1 MPCGK
6 CDRCAPGLQSLSG
19 EVGSEV
25 ARKTGETMLILRRAA
40 LLLGLTLLAAC
51 GANDLDEPPVPLGD
65 FALGLNI
72 VVADNVQKVPISREA
87 TPDEWEEVMKEAV
100 AARFGRYQGGRLYN
114 IGISVDGYA
123 LAPPGIPV
131 VAAPKSVLVIT
142 ANIWDDA
149 TQTKLNPEGEQFTVF
164 EGMSGDTVIG
174 SGLTRTKRRQMEV
187 LSQNAVKRVEEW
199 LVRHPQWFPTDGT
212 APVPLVADGAEAAPG
227 TATVAPAPAAAT
239 PGPAAAPA
247 TRRVPLPP
255 PQPPVPIP
263 GPSLP

>member
-1 MPCGK
+1 
-6 CDRCAPGLQSLSG
+6 
-19 EVGSEV
+19 
-25 ARKTGETMLILRRAA
+25 MLTLRRVA
-40 LLLGLTLLAAC
+40 LFVGLSVLAAC
-51 GANDLDEPPVPLGD
+51 GRNDLEDPPVPLGD

-87 TPDEWEEVMKEAV
+87 SPEEWEEVMKEAV
-100 AARFGRYQGGRLYN
+100 AARFGRYGGTRLYN

-164 EGMSGDTVIG
+164 EGMSGETVIG
-174 SGLTRTKRRQMEV
+174 TGLTRTKRKQMEV
-187 LSQNAVKRVEEW
+187 LSYNAIKRVEQW
-199 LVRHPQWFPTDGT
+199 LADHPEWFPTGGGL
-212 APVPLVADGAEAAPG
+212 PVPLPAEGEAAATAQPVAAPA
-227 TATVAPAPAAAT
+227 ATVAPTQAPTTAAT
-239 PGPAAAPA
+239 TTP
-247 TRRVPLPP
+247 RRKLPP
-255 PQPPVPIP
+255 PQPAVPIP

>member
-1 MPCGK
+1 MPF
-6 CDRCAPGLQSLSG
+6 
-19 EVGSEV
+19 
-25 ARKTGETMLILRRAA
+25 LRPAA
-40 LLLGLTLLAAC
+40 LALGLLALAGC
-51 GANDLDEPPVPLGD
+51 ARNDLDEAPVPLGD

-87 TPDEWEEVMKEAV
+87 SVDEWEAVMKQAV
-100 AARFGRYQGGRLYN
+100 EDRFGRYQGSRLYN

-131 VAAPKSVLVIT
+131 IAAPKSVLVIT

-164 EGMSGDTVIG
+164 ENLDGESFIG
-174 SGLTRTKRRQMEV
+174 TGLTRTKKQQMEA
-187 LSQNAVKRVEEW
+187 LSYNAVKKVEQW
-199 LVRHPQWFPTDGT
+199 LLGHPEWFPTAAG
-212 APVPLVADGAEAAPG
+212 AVPQPKA
-227 TATVAPAPAAAT
+227 ATVATPAATAVPAQTTQPATTASPAPA
-239 PGPAAAPA
+239 
-247 TRRVPLPP
+247 RPLPP